1 MTTPIPWKRLL
12 PALAVFVLSYAYFAL
27 FRDYGFQV
35 EDEGTLLFQ
44 LSRAAA
50 GQYPYVDF
58 HTGYTPGFFAV
69 GAALLQSVDFQVAA
83 IRTALAV
90 LNALTATGLYL
101 LAAPIVGPIFGLS
114 SPLAF
119 VLFLPVWPGDFAA
132 FNVPYPAWPA
142 TAAWIA
148 TALTMAAWMKRGGL
162 PLLVLAGAVAGIA
175 FGIKPNAGAFAL
187 AASTWIVAM
196 GSRELT
202 TLDRATS
209 IAASVTML
217 LGVWFAFGLTVFSVD
232 AAVHLPPCLA
242 LAALAAGTGRAK
254 FATPRHPRAT
264 TAVTMLAA
272 GFAVPTL
279 TWAIPVL
286 GRLGIDGFLRDVLL
300 IGSGAADLYYLPHPP
315 PELYSVVVTAAV
327 LGIALVGRAIA
338 RGLVSPLPPF
348 LLLVGGA
355 TGGVLALHLFSLAP
369 EGFRLSVLWQLENA
383 AFWLAPLANYGGVVL
398 LARRLRTRG
407 SATST
412 RHLGVLVPL
421 AIAMY
426 LQLYPRT
433 DFMHLLMGVPLTFVL
448 ALALLRRVASWWSA
462 GAWPEWTKGR
472 HAVGAFAGLVFFLVF
487 GLRLGADL
495 EPLARIAVRYDVPRE
510 GIRSDR
516 ATLWV
521 EGQSA
526 DDLLAFGKTAA
537 WLRDRVTPGE
547 PVLSFPAIAGL
558 LFVTATTSPVPHD
571 YWYPGRPSH
580 EDEAAMLATL
590 RAAPPRYVVTFN
602 SGWNFFIRS
611 PAYFADVRAFAC
623 DRYRLAARFGRFDI
637 LERRD
642 LAPGPAASP
651 AALAPTEP
659 SAHGSLDGIV
669 IETWQPTGGPDGV
682 AVPEMSSR
690 RQGVRRW
697 LTGLEPSDVAAARLP
712 DTRVEALLFLRG
724 LRDAGDLRVTA
735 WLLAGY
741 RSPDPRLQ
749 NEAVSA
755 MDKVAESYDA
765 ARHRWACDFDP
776 ATFVPFV
783 TAFAA
788 EARTLRDGADPR
800 VQGFASAVLNV
811 LDPASDPGPS
821 FQ

>member
-90 LNALTATGLYL
+90 LNALTATGLYF

-196 GSRELT
+196 GSREENL
-202 TLDRATS
+202 LDRLLS
-209 IAASVTML
+209 IGASVTML

-232 AAVHLPPCLA
+232 AAVHLPPCIA
-242 LAALAAGTGRAK
+242 LAALAAGPGRGRL
-254 FATPRHPRAT
+254 ATSRHPRA
-264 TAVTMLAA
+264 AAALSLLAA

-279 TWAIPVL
+279 AWAIPVL

-315 PELYSVVVTAAV
+315 PELYAAVVTAAV
-327 LGIALVGRAIA
+327 LGIALLGRGILSG
-338 RGLVSPLPPF
+338 RVSPLPPF
-348 LLLVGGA
+348 VLLVGGVI
-355 TGGVLALHLFSLAP
+355 GGVVALHLFSLAP
-369 EGFRLSVLWQLENA
+369 EGFRRSVLWQLENA

-398 LARRLRTRG
+398 LARRLRG
-407 SATST
+407 PVADPST
-412 RHLGVLVPL
+412 RNLAVLAPL

-426 LQLYPRT
+426 LQLYPRS
-433 DFMHLLMGVPLTFVL
+433 DFMHLLMGVPLTFLL
-448 ALALLRRVASWWSA
+448 ALTLLRRVAAWWSA

-472 HAVGAFAGLVFFLVF
+472 HAVGTFAGLVFFLVF

-495 EPLARIAVRYDVPRE
+495 EPLARIAVRHDVPRE

-521 EGQSA
+521 EAQSG

-547 PVLSFPAIAGL
+547 PVLSFPATAGL

-590 RAAPPRYVVTFN
+590 RAAPPRYVVTLN
-602 SGWNFFIRS
+602 SGWFFFTRS
-611 PAYFADVRAFAC
+611 PAYFADARAFAC

-642 LAPGPAASP
+642 LAPTAS
-651 AALAPTEP
+651 AVE
-659 SAHGSLDGIV
+659 V
-669 IETWQPTGGPDGV
+669 WQPTGGPDGV
-682 AVPEMSSR
+682 AVPEIGSR

-697 LTGLEPSDVAAARLP
+697 LSGLEPAQATNASLP

-724 LRDAGDLRVTA
+724 LRDAGDLRATA

-741 RSPDPRLQ
+741 RSTDPRLQ
-749 NEAVSA
+749 NEALSA
-755 MDKVAESYDA
+755 MDKVAEGYDA

-776 ATFVPFV
+776 ATLAPFV
-783 TAFAA
+783 SAFAD

-800 VQGFASAVLNV
+800 VHGFASAVLNV